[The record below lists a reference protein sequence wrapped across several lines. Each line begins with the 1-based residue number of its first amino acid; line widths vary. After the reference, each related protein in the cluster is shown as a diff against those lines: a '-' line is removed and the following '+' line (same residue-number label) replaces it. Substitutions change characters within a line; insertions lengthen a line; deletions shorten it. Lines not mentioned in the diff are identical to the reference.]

1 MSGWSARVLDQK
13 HVNTNIT
20 LLSAGAIRRSVTK
33 IVHLFE
39 SDKRHG
45 GTVSLYFAPAPE
57 IRARVLEGG
66 TVDAVVASAGTLSAL
81 ESASKIIP
89 ASRTV
94 IGHSGMAVMTRKD
107 TAELD
112 LSSPAMF
119 KQAMLN
125 ADMLVYNKGSSG
137 EYAAALIDKLNLRA
151 AIEAKIH
158 IAERGSDMI
167 EMVESLPGQV
177 LGLAQLTNILDQI
190 EKGVS
195 VSLGGLFPDE
205 IQKVTTYEIAVSTA
219 CRNTSLADA
228 FVRTFAS
235 AEAAKLLITAGLR

>member
-1 MSGWSARVLDQK
+1 
-13 HVNTNIT
+13 
-20 LLSAGAIRRSVTK
+20 
-33 IVHLFE
+33 
-39 SDKRHG
+39 
-45 GTVSLYFAPAPE
+45 
-57 IRARVLEGG
+57 
-66 TVDAVVASAGTLSAL
+66 
-81 ESASKIIP
+81 
-89 ASRTV
+89 
-94 IGHSGMAVMTRKD
+94 MAVMIRKD

-151 AIEAKIH
+151 AMEAKIH

-190 EKGVS
+190 EKGVA
-195 VSLGGLFPDE
+195 VKIGGLFPDE
-205 IQKVTTYEIAVSTA
+205 IQKVTTYEIAVSTD
-219 CRNTSLADA
+219 CRNTALADGL
-228 FVRTFAS
+228 VRTLAS
-235 AEAAKLLITAGLR
+235 EEANKLLRAAGLR